1 MTLGTRWCVCT
12 CTLVD
17 IYGMCECIRR
27 ACDIVYTTFLR
38 RAQIKRTRAT
48 LYTFCFCFYAR
59 YVNATFCLIT
69 QSLIRDFRVQ
79 CFFFF
84 FFFFGLS
91 TNFLRH
97 VQEKNHVVLCELP
110 KPSIFGDIKHV
121 RFSTRRHIESLGP
134 LRCSQ
139 RSTSPS
145 SKRQNFKVCCVEL

>member
-48 LYTFCFCFYAR
+48 LYTFWFCFYAR

-84 FFFFGLS
+84 FFGLS
-91 TNFLRH
+91 INFLRH
-97 VQEKNHVVLCELP
+97 VQEKKITLSCVSFLNLLF
-110 KPSIFGDIKHV
+110 FGDIKHV
-121 RFSTRRHIESLGP
+121 RFSTRKHVENLGP

-145 SKRQNFKVCCVEL
+145 SKRWNLKVCCVEL